1 MFRFNPMLEEMR
13 MMYEITLPLCKSGF
27 LIPKNKSIPDNP
39 YVPTSHDHHLHKERV
54 LEALTCCSHNFLYIT
69 ISSSLINLCA
79 EIALKE
85 KMHPI
90 LIRSK
95 RAHNTILIIGD
106 LPLSSLQQ
114 ITCV

>member
-1 MFRFNPMLEEMR
+1 MLEEMR
-13 MMYEITLPLCKSGF
+13 IMYEITLPLCKSGF
-27 LIPKNKSIPDNP
+27 LIPKNKAIPDNP

-54 LEALTCCSHNFLYIT
+54 LEALTWCSHNFLYIT
-69 ISSSLINLCA
+69 ISSGPINLKIIPYTCA